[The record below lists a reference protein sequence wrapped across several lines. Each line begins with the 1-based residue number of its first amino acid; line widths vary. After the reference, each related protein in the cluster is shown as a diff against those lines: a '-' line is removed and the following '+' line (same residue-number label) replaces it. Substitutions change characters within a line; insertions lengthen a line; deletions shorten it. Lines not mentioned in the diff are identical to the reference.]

1 MATLLVVQSR
11 SLLVGEGIDKEMA
24 QAMRQIVLD
33 DPAVESAALPLTMHL
48 GPAEVLVTLDMR
60 FHAESSAS
68 QAGGQHRADR
78 APDQGALPAGQ
89 PDFHRSPADDGRLA
103 RPGAGHAGA
112 RGLRPL
118 TRRAG

>member
-48 GPAEVLVTLDMR
+48 GTAEVLVTLDVR

-68 QAGGQHRADR
+68 QAAGSIERIERRIKARFPQVSRIFIEARLMTGASHGP
-78 APDQGALPAGQ
+78 APGMP
-89 PDFHRSPADDGRLA
+89 GRE
-103 RPGAGHAGA
+103 G
-112 RGLRPL
+112 
-118 TRRAG
+118 